1 MKGLLKKDFLEA
13 VIGFKALLAV
23 VCLFAFIGVI
33 NKDGLIFLIYL
44 VVLPVMLGNSMLT
57 VEEREKWPQFAGALP
72 VSRRLQT
79 VEKYVF
85 SLCMEA
91 IGLLLI
97 TVVLLIRKEPE
108 ILGTLAVFAMIGLL
122 VPAIA
127 MPITHKFGAEKSRY
141 VYMILVV
148 LTTLAFM
155 SVPQADIRLSISPLL
170 VAAVVAVLYVGS
182 ILLSIAIVEKKEY

>member
-13 VIGFKALLAV
+13 VLGFRTLLAV
-23 VCLFAFIGVI
+23 LVLFAVIGVI
-33 NKDGLIFLIYL
+33 NKDGLMFLIYL

-91 IGLLLI
+91 IGLVLI
-97 TVVLLIRKEPE
+97 TIVLLIRKEPD
-108 ILGTLAVFAMIGLL
+108 IPGILAVFALIGLAI
-122 VPAIA
+122 PAIA

-141 VYMILVV
+141 VYMVLVV
-148 LTTLAFM
+148 ATSITFM
-155 SVPQADIRLSISPLL
+155 SAPQMDVRMSISPLL